1 MEIQTD
7 RLSEIFLQLAQIN
20 AVSGQ
25 ERPVAD
31 YVKQFLTET
40 IVSVVEDDAGD
51 HDGGSAGNV
60 ICTFKDGGEIVL
72 LAHMDTAR
80 PTKNLKAGVFE
91 DRIESDGTTIL
102 GVDNRAGMALLLY
115 TLETA
120 IQHSDQF
127 PGFTVAFTI
136 AEETTLAGSKHLQLN
151 GNIQMGYAFDSSLRP
166 GNFIHGSYGAKR
178 FDIQVTGK
186 AAHSGIAPEN
196 GVNAIQIASEAIAS
210 LPGGRVDVN
219 TTMNIAKIAG
229 GAAIN
234 VVPEH
239 VSVEGEV
246 RGLANSDV
254 DKIIDL
260 LDATFGEKAGEHG
273 GKSLLNSRW
282 DFQPYEIATD
292 APVYTRLVEAFQ
304 AVNLEQIP
312 HITPG
317 GSDAN
322 SLNVKGIPAL
332 NVGIGAQN
340 PHANNEFI
348 LLQDFENSARV
359 IQALLS
365 DSTDCNPTK

>member
-7 RLSEIFLQLAQIN
+7 RLTEIFLHLVQIN

-31 YVKQFLTET
+31 YVEQFLADT

-51 HDGGSAGNV
+51 HEGGSAGNV
-60 ICTFKDGGEIVL
+60 ICTFKDGGEIVF

-80 PTKNLKAGVFE
+80 PTTNLNPGFFE

-120 IQHSDQF
+120 IQHPDQF

-136 AEETTLAGSKHLQLN
+136 AEETTLAGSKHLHLN
-151 GNIQMGYAFDSSLRP
+151 GNIQRGYAFDSSLRP

-196 GVNAIQIASEAIAS
+196 GVNAIQIASEAIAL

-219 TTMNIAKIAG
+219 TTMNIAKISG
-229 GAAIN
+229 GSAIN
-234 VVPEH
+234 VVPEK
-239 VSVEGEV
+239 VYVEGEV
-246 RGLANSDV
+246 RGSTKSDV
-254 DKIIDL
+254 DKIIKL
-260 LDATFGEKAGEHG
+260 LEDTFVIKAEELG
-273 GKSLLNSRW
+273 GNSIFKSRW
-282 DFQPYEIATD
+282 DFQPYEVPAD
-292 APVYTRLVEAFQ
+292 APVYTKIIEALQ
-304 AVNLEQIP
+304 HVNLEQIP

-322 SLNVKGIPAL
+322 SLNVKGISSL

-348 LLQDFENSARV
+348 LLKDFENSARI
-359 IQALLS
+359 IQALL
-365 DSTDCNPTK
+365 KM